1 MSAPLSNA
9 TTPTNREN
17 LNPQIGKTF
26 HTIHAIIDHAS
37 MNAITDFIGKAELF
51 PILRNWAF
59 FNHAG
64 VSPLPKV
71 AAAAMQ
77 AYLAQAQS
85 AGYLS
90 AGWYPEIEKLRQ
102 DSAALIN
109 AHRDEIAFVKNTS
122 EGISIVASGID
133 WQYGDRI
140 VTTNIEYPA
149 NIYPWMEVARARGA
163 KLVMVEEEEGPDGTR
178 RVPMENILMAAAEP
192 RTRLITL
199 SHVEYASGQR
209 HDLARIGQ
217 FCSERK
223 ILFCVD
229 AIQSLGIL
237 PVDVRKMHI
246 DYLSADGHKW
256 LLGPEGAGIFYC
268 RRELI
273 DRTRPLMV
281 GWMNVVDALDY
292 GKYDYTLRPD
302 AGRFECGT
310 HNVPGLLALR
320 ASLQMLQSIGVQ
332 QISARLKSLGDGLIA
347 GLQAKGYRIVSPRG
361 GDEWSGIVSFISPT
375 LNHEKIFQDLR
386 RDHHIEIAVRENRLR
401 CSPHFY
407 NTEGEIQR
415 LVDALPDHAA

>member
-1 MSAPLSNA
+1 MIKVKIRKAP
-9 TTPTNREN
+9 RII
-17 LNPQIGKTF
+17 Q
-26 HTIHAIIDHAS
+26 AIIDHAT
-37 MNAITDFIGKAELF
+37 MNAIKDFIGNVDLF

-64 VSPLPKV
+64 VSPLPRI
-71 AAAAMQ
+71 AANAMQ
-77 AYLAQAQS
+77 AYLVQAQS

-90 AGWYPEIEKLRQ
+90 ASWYQDIEKLRL
-102 DSAALIN
+102 DSAALLN

-122 EGISIVASGID
+122 EGISIVANGID

-140 VTTNIEYPA
+140 ITTNVEYPA
-149 NIYPWMEVARARGA
+149 NIYPWMEVARSRGA
-163 KLVMVEEEEGPDGTR
+163 KLVLVEEEDGLDGTR
-178 RVPMENILMAAAEP
+178 HVPMENILMAASEP

-199 SHVEYASGQR
+199 SGVEFASGQR

-217 FCSERK
+217 FCAERK

-237 PVDVRKMHI
+237 PIDVRAMHI

-273 DRTRPLMV
+273 DHTRPLMV
-281 GWMNVVDALDY
+281 GWMNVTDALNY
-292 GKYDYTLRPD
+292 GTYDYTLRPD
-302 AGRFECGT
+302 AGRFECGS
-310 HNVPGLLALR
+310 HNVPGLLALK
-320 ASLQMLQSIGVQ
+320 ASLQMLQFIGIP
-332 QISARLKSLGDGLIA
+332 QISRRIKLLGDQLISGLKS
-347 GLQAKGYRIVSPRG
+347 KGYRIVSPRT
-361 GDEWSGIVSFISPT
+361 GDQWSGIVSFVSPT

-386 RDHHIEIAVRENRLR
+386 KDHHIEIALRERRLR

-407 NTEGEIQR
+407 NTEEEIQR
-415 LVDALPDHAA
+415 LIKALPGHPV